1 MRILLVSLFYEHEH
15 GGAEMVAREAARLVR
30 QERGWEV
37 DVLCLAGGND
47 HGDPK
52 VFRMNPPT
60 GFRGDGQAFK
70 RAILFLPNRLLD
82 NWLLQAANRAGVQS
96 AGYDVIFCPDMN
108 ALVLA
113 HQLAQAAD
121 KPLTVWC
128 QEVTPKRMDGL
139 ATQSSLAPSINR
151 WLTGRDRPWR
161 EAFCAS
167 QRVACVSDF
176 IRNRTLKFT
185 GEPDNAKYATL
196 YQPVEDYFQ
205 QPTVP
210 AVSADEP
217 AQVLFYGRL
226 SAEKGIDL
234 LLDVWREH
242 QPKAKLSILGMDGP
256 LSGQVHEAANH
267 ADITVLSPVPHHEVP
282 GIMAAHDI
290 VCCPSRV
297 EESLCR
303 TALEARLM
311 HRVVVAGASGAIPEV
326 LRDYPLAH
334 LAKVRSVES
343 NDPEPNQEL
352 ADALKTAL
360 SNRRPLTADE
370 KESELSF
377 RQQFLPEI
385 FLDEFVKLVEG

>member
-15 GGAEMVAREAARLVR
+15 GGAEMVAREAAKLVR

-52 VFRMNPPT
+52 VFQMDPPP
-60 GFRGDGQAFK
+60 GFRGDGQTFK

-82 NWLLQAANRAGVQS
+82 NWLLQAANRAGVQP
-96 AGYDVIFCPDMN
+96 AGYDIIFCPDMN

-113 HQLAQAAD
+113 HQLAESD
-121 KPLTVWC
+121 GKPLTVWC
-128 QEVTPKRMDGL
+128 QEVTPKRMDG
-139 ATQSSLAPSINR
+139 ASTQSSLAPSINR

-161 EAFCAS
+161 EALRAS

-185 GEPDNAKYATL
+185 GEPDNAKYVTL
-196 YQPVEDYFQ
+196 YQPVEDYFL
-205 QPTVP
+205 QPP
-210 AVSADEP
+210 ARAVSSSDP

-234 LLDVWREH
+234 LLDVWREF
-242 QPKAKLSILGMDGP
+242 QTEAKLSILGMDGP
-256 LSGQVHEAANH
+256 LSGHVCQVANQ
-267 ADITVLSPVPHHEVP
+267 AGVKVLPPVPHREVP
-282 GIMAAHDI
+282 GIMAGHDI

-303 TALEARLM
+303 TVLEARLM
-311 HRVVVAGASGAIPEV
+311 NRVVVAGASGAIPEV
-326 LRDYPLAH
+326 LRGYPLAH
-334 LAKVRSVES
+334 LAQVRSVIS
-343 NDPEPNQEL
+343 DDLNPNLEL
-352 ADALKTAL
+352 SDALKTAL
-360 SNRRPLTADE
+360 SNRRSLTAAQ
-370 KESELSF
+370 KENELSF